1 MNSRVNPPNTTWTG
15 VRIDMGQ
22 VASSL
27 SAYFRRP
34 VVDRTGLTGFFDIQI
49 DLPPLQPATLDAGGV
64 DPGVSVFTVLQE
76 QLGLRVEEGR
86 GPVEVLVVDRLERPT
101 EN

>member
-1 MNSRVNPPNTTWTG
+1 MWTAVRVDLTSVTG
-15 VRIDMGQ
+15 ALAIF
-22 VASSL
+22 
-27 SAYFRRP
+27 FRRP
-34 VVDRTGLTGFFDIQI
+34 VVDRTGLTGFFDIQLE
-49 DLPPLQPATLDAGGV
+49 LPPVQPATTDGAL

>member
-1 MNSRVNPPNTTWTG
+1 MAGVTG
-15 VRIDMGQ
+15 TL
-22 VASSL
+22 A
-27 SAYFRRP
+27 AFFRRP
-34 VVDRTGLTGFFDIQI
+34 VVDRTGLTGFYNIQLE
-49 DLPPLQPATLDAGGV
+49 LPPLQPATTDAGAP